1 MSLGIDVFTLF
12 PQQFDWLRDVRPVR
26 NVLDSGALELRVFD
40 LREQGLGDYR
50 QVDDAPYGGG
60 AGMVIRVDVVC
71 AALEAAYAAPIE
83 QIREQ
88 RRVVVLTPVGQTFSE
103 QAAVSYAEGGNF
115 TLLCGRYEGFDQR
128 VHDHVAT
135 EELSLGPYVLS
146 GGELAAMVVID
157 AVVRRLPGALGKE
170 ESHRNDSYSE
180 AMGGRPEHPH
190 YTRPE
195 LYRGWGVPQVLLS
208 GDHGRVA
215 EWREVQSRLRDEGAR
230 TRDDGAPTG
239 DDGSHL

>member
-1 MSLGIDVFTLF
+1 MSLRIDVFTLF
-12 PQQFDWLRDVRPVR
+12 PQQFDWLRESRPLR
-26 NVLDSGALELRVFD
+26 NVLASGELELRTFD
-40 LREQGLGDYR
+40 FRDAGRGEYR

-71 AALEAAYAAPIE
+71 AALEAAYDAPIDR
-83 QIREQ
+83 IREQ
-88 RRVVVLTPVGQTFSE
+88 RRIVVLTPVGRRFAE
-103 QAAVSYAEGGNF
+103 QVAVDYAAGGDL

-170 ESHRNDSYSE
+170 ESHRNDSFSE

-190 YTRPE
+190 YTRPD
-195 LYRGWGVPQVLLS
+195 LFRGWGVPQVLLS
-208 GDHGRVA
+208 GDHARVA
-215 EWREVQSRLRDEGAR
+215 EWREAESRAR
-230 TRDDGAPTG
+230 
-239 DDGSHL
+239 DGSHL

>member
-1 MSLGIDVFTLF
+1 
-12 PQQFDWLRDVRPVR
+12 
-26 NVLDSGALELRVFD
+26 
-40 LREQGLGDYR
+40 
-50 QVDDAPYGGG
+50 
-60 AGMVIRVDVVC
+60 MVIRVDVVC

-103 QAAVSYAEGGNF
+103 HAAVSYAEGGDF

-157 AVVRRLPGALGKE
+157 AVVRRLPGALGQ
-170 ESHRNDSYSE
+170 
-180 AMGGRPEHPH
+180 GGEPSQR
-190 YTRPE
+190 
-195 LYRGWGVPQVLLS
+195 LLS
-208 GDHGRVA
+208 RRRWAADPSIRTTPVPSCIGVGACRRCCCRATTGGWPSGVRRSRASATKVRVA
-215 EWREVQSRLRDEGAR
+215 DEVRVPA
-230 TRDDGAPTG
+230 TRF
-239 DDGSHL
+239 